1 MIVSEYK
8 LPYTGAEVQ
17 EKLNAIGEGDVTAG
31 TYGSYTSTSPSPYYY
46 IPKITVNDQGIVT
59 AASQSYLGTA
69 STKSAGIM
77 DSTMY
82 SYVYNNTFS
91 QAYSFT
97 GAYKMTSSMSI
108 GSIQKTSV
116 LVNNAYTYLPQIQA
130 AYAYIYVDEEATT
143 RYWVPIDYYF
153 VDGTSSTQYI
163 ATFFKIPE
171 KYDAFNDTAATDVRY
186 AVIYTRLYTVSSH

>member
-82 SYVYNNTFS
+82 NYVYNNYHLQVNT
-91 QAYSFT
+91 QVAT
-97 GAYKMTSSMSI
+97 YKNPSLYANSCSYTSLTIDSATVYFPRI
-108 GSIQKTSV
+108 YGI
-116 LVNNAYTYLPQIQA
+116 
-130 AYAYIYVDEEATT
+130 YAYIYINDTT
-143 RYWVPIDYYF
+143 KNWVPVNNYTYAS
-153 VDGTSSTQYI
+153 SSTNYVTI
-163 ATFFKIPE
+163 NNIE
-171 KYDAFNDTAATDVRY
+171 IDSKYDQYNDDDSSVTYVVLSERTY
-186 AVIYTRLYTVSSH
+186 AVSGH